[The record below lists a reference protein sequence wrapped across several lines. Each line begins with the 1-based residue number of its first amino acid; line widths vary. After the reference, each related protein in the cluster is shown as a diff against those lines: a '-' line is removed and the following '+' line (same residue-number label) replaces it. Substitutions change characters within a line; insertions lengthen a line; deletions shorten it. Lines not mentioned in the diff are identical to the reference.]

1 MKEVVLIFA
10 VLLTLATTLEGIPI
24 LGSNRRVS
32 HLERFV
38 KAKEQEQAVV
48 KLPKHNLNRG
58 QLKKMDWL
66 RYVDKA

>member
-1 MKEVVLIFA
+1 MKEVILIYA
-10 VLLTLATTLEGIPI
+10 VLLTLATTFEGIPI

-32 HLERFV
+32 NLERFI
-38 KAKEQEQAVV
+38 KEKEQELAVV